1 MVLAVILFQ
10 ARAPRTASICGY
22 ASQDGCPFSPVQSR
36 VFQQMCGR
44 AGRKGVD
51 DTGHAVLICNQQT
64 FKKSKTLMTSETEL
78 VKSQLDV
85 YKLRRTLLES
95 VGTGPNPPIYSG
107 QFNDSNHRL
116 CLVDSWLGML
126 RGFLILGLV
135 KNSSDAEKFI
145 QSTLFHIQDNEVRV
159 LTSQIEDVSS
169 LKSSSREDLRNQINK
184 IRSKAIRDTF
194 DYLVDSEF
202 VTESDDGELRD
213 VERITIARGTPL
225 A

>member
-85 YKLRRTLLES
+85 FKLRRTLLES
-95 VGTGPNPPIYSG
+95 VGTGPNPPINPG
-107 QFNDSNHRL
+107 QFNDSNHR
-116 CLVDSWLGML
+116 
-126 RGFLILGLV
+126 R
-135 KNSSDAEKFI
+135 
-145 QSTLFHIQDNEVRV
+145 RR
-159 LTSQIEDVSS
+159 
-169 LKSSSREDLRNQINK
+169 LKAGS
-184 IRSKAIRDTF
+184 
-194 DYLVDSEF
+194 
-202 VTESDDGELRD
+202 G
-213 VERITIARGTPL
+213 
-225 A
+225 